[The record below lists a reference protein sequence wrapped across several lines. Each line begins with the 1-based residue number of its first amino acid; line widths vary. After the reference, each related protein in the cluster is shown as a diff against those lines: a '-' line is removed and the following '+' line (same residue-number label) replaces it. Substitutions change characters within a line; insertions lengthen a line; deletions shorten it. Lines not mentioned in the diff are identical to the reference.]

1 MTVDKDTKHQERL
14 DLTQIKIQ
22 FLGGVSMPHI
32 AFNYAK
38 TKKKKKKKKKKKHA
52 FSSYRKQKFQHKH

>member
-1 MTVDKDTKHQERL
+1 MTVNKDTKHQEQL
-14 DLTQIKIQ
+14 DLTQIQIQ

-38 TKKKKKKKKKKKHA
+38 QKKNKKTGIFKLQEAKVSA
-52 FSSYRKQKFQHKH
+52 

>member
-32 AFNYAK
+32 AFNYAT
-38 TKKKKKKKKKKKHA
+38 TKKKKKKKKKTCIFKLQEAKVSA
-52 FSSYRKQKFQHKH
+52 

>member
-32 AFNYAK
+32 AFNYATT
-38 TKKKKKKKKKKKHA
+38 TKKKKKNMH
-52 FSSYRKQKFQHKH
+52 FQATGSKSFGININN

>member
-1 MTVDKDTKHQERL
+1 MTVNKDTKHQEQL
-14 DLTQIKIQ
+14 DLTQIQIQ

-38 TKKKKKKKKKKKHA
+38 QKKNKKNMH
-52 FSSYRKQKFQHKH
+52 FQATGSKSFGININN